1 MVVIL
6 YCYNAHTKNKKL
18 QMKKISLMLC
28 FLLGTFLHAQ
38 NIVGLPRTIQVEGE
52 KVIMVAPDEYDME
65 VVFSNMD
72 SKTNA
77 KLPIDKVVAQ
87 LKQFMTRQNI
97 PLTKFEDKTNP
108 TMCSPASK
116 TCNLNKIQ
124 AKEFEV
130 LKTYLLKNAF
140 VSSTTIL
147 KKRIFKGNLE
157 KVSNELVIGALDDAK
172 ERGLNISK
180 IIKEPVSHIH
190 SVKTSTILLSSDFDY
205 ETTSSYESLSE
216 QIDSVKFTFAVNL
229 EYAVETI
236 TEEKMVVF
244 PKTIYAWGSSY
255 NINPYK
261 QGDFS
266 FYYSLQDYEEGEP
279 KEAFKKNKDKLMQFL
294 ASKGIQ
300 KSQIIEGENSNGLY
314 EIDRVSSDEA
324 NLSTYIQIKN
334 LTDKNKIKELYDYLS
349 IDKNITS
356 LSFAGK
362 AFDASEIKAINNT
375 LTEKAISASRG
386 IAEKIAKHLGVEIKR
401 VFDITD
407 YALDKY
413 YFSDLNYKMPRNEEL
428 DLVNRKDVYIS
439 FELK

>member
-1 MVVIL
+1 
-6 YCYNAHTKNKKL
+6 
-18 QMKKISLMLC
+18 MKKISLMLC

-314 EIDRVSSDEA
+314 EIDRVGSDEA
-324 NLSTYIQIKN
+324 NLSSYIQIKN

-386 IAEKIAKHLGVEIKR
+386 IADKIAKHLGVEIKR

-413 YFSDLNYKMPRNEEL
+413 YFNDLNYKMQRNDEL

>member
-1 MVVIL
+1 
-6 YCYNAHTKNKKL
+6 
-18 QMKKISLMLC
+18 MKKISLITFA
-28 FLLGTFLHAQ
+28 FLGLFLNAQ

-52 KVIMVAPDEYDME
+52 KNIQLAPDEYDME
-65 VVFSNMD
+65 VVFSNID

-77 KLPIDKVVAQ
+77 KMPLDKVVAQ
-87 LKQFMTRQNI
+87 VKQFMYKQNI
-97 PLTKFEDKTNP
+97 SIVKFEDKTDP
-108 TMCSPASK
+108 SMCSPSSK
-116 TCNLNKIQ
+116 TCNLVKIS

-130 LKTYLLKNAF
+130 LKSYLLKNPF

-157 KVSNELVIGALDDAK
+157 RVSNELVIGALDDAK
-172 ERGLNISK
+172 DRALNISK
-180 IIKEPVSHIH
+180 IINEPVSHIH
-190 SVKTSTILLSSDFDY
+190 SVKTSTILLNSEFDY

-216 QIDSVKFTFAVNL
+216 TIDSIKFSFTVNL
-229 EYAVETI
+229 EYAVVTN

-279 KEAFKKNKDKLMQFL
+279 KEAFRKNKEKLMQFIY
-294 ASKGIQ
+294 SKGIS
-300 KSQIIEGENSNGLY
+300 KAQIIEGEKSNGLY
-314 EIDRVSSDEA
+314 EIDRIGNDES

-334 LTDKNKIKELYDYLS
+334 LTDKNKIKEIYDYLNV
-349 IDKNITS
+349 DKNISS
-356 LSFAGK
+356 LSFTGK
-362 AFDASEIKAINNT
+362 AFDASEIKNINT
-375 LTEKAISASRG
+375 VLTDKAIKSSRS
-386 IAEKIAKHLGVEIKR
+386 IADKIAKHLGLEIKR
-401 VFDITD
+401 VFDFTD

-413 YFSDLNYKMPRNEEL
+413 YFNDLNYKMNRNEQL